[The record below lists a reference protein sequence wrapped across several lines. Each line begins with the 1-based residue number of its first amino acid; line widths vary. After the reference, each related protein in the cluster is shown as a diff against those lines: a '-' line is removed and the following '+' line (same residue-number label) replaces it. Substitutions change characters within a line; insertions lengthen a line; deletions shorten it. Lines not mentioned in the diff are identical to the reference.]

1 MGFLTGI
8 KYLCIKCGQEKRKDT
23 KCGFIC
29 ERCGGSIKADFSP
42 GVITFKPMW
51 YRDICE
57 TPLYIESKRQ
67 LKEECKKHNVIACR
81 LM

>member
-1 MGFLTGI
+1 MPIGGENR
-8 KYLCIKCGQEKRKDT
+8 CGKCGCWKP
-23 KCGFIC
+23 IC
-29 ERCGGSIKADFSP
+29 MCGGRKGP

-67 LKEECKKHNVIACR
+67 LRNECKKHNVIACR